1 MNLGLLT
8 KFVDKKIN
16 QNEKIVKIE
25 YYKLIT
31 QAEIRTVEVPDA
43 IEKMS
48 IRLENLGYTVYKEN
62 EEYYYNNKKYIVQ
75 SNEVLVAIL
84 IGEYK

>member
-31 QAEIRTVEVPDA
+31 QVEIRTFEVSDA

-62 EEYYYNNKKYIVQ
+62 EEYYYNGKKYIVQ

-84 IGEYK
+84 NRRV

>member
-75 SNEVLVAIL
+75 SNEVLIAIL

>member
-8 KFVDKKIN
+8 KLVDKKIN

-31 QAEIRTVEVPDA
+31 QAEIRTFEVADA

-62 EEYYYNNKKYIVQ
+62 EEYYYNEKKYIVQ

-84 IGEYK
+84 NRRI

>member
-31 QAEIRTVEVPDA
+31 QAKIRTFEVSDA

-62 EEYYYNNKKYIVQ
+62 EEYYYNGKKYIVQ

-84 IGEYK
+84 NRRV

>member
-31 QAEIRTVEVPDA
+31 QAEIRTFEVSDA

-62 EEYYYNNKKYIVQ
+62 EEYYKILYNNKMVGFK
-75 SNEVLVAIL
+75 
-84 IGEYK
+84 

>member
-31 QAEIRTVEVPDA
+31 QAEIRTFEVPDA

-62 EEYYYNNKKYIVQ
+62 EEYYYNGKKYIVQ

-84 IGEYK
+84 NRRV